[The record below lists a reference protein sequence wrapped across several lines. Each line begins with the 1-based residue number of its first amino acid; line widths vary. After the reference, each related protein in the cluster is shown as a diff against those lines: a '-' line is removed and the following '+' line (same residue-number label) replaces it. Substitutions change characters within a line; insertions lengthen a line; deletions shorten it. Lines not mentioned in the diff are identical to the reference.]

1 MWVRAPPSPLTQQ
14 WRNLMGYSRRNRYRR
29 SSSPKSGVLL
39 VVLLIIGLVGVS
51 FVFQYSTE
59 ETITITVNDKERINN
74 QDSSYY
80 LVFAD
85 EGEFKIEDTIAYGN
99 FSSSSLY
106 GKLKAGNKY
115 RVKITGWR
123 VGFMSTYP
131 NIVEILEEIK

>member
-1 MWVRAPPSPLTQQ
+1 
-14 WRNLMGYSRRNRYRR
+14 MGYSRRNRYRR